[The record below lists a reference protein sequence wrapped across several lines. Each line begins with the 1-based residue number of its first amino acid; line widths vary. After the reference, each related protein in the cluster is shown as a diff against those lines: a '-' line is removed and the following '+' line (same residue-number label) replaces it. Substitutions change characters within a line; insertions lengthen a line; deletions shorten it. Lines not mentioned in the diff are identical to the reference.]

1 VSAALYFLENDR
13 RLNKWSKEN
22 KEMATKP
29 SVASSPEN
37 PRQIFESALSAM
49 QKGRSRARRGTPIVA
64 RRIAIAPAQNEQ
76 ATEKRALTDAARALA
91 RLWNVSSHL
100 VR

>member
-1 VSAALYFLENDR
+1 
-13 RLNKWSKEN
+13 
-22 KEMATKP
+22 MATKP
-29 SVASSPEN
+29 LGASPMEN
-37 PRQIFESALSAM
+37 PRQIFASALSVM
-49 QKGRSRARRGTPIVA
+49 QKGRGRTHPGTPTVA
-64 RRIAIAPAQNEQ
+64 RGVAIARTQNEQ